1 MEKTLIIIPSLCM
14 VVRTYRDIKV
24 KEIDKERQIA
34 LKSSEMMSG
43 NGHKDKENYCK
54 QTFAQASIQGFKQ
67 SNDKNALPKIWDV
80 FISYPYDDASKD
92 IMLNLKSCFDNEGVN
107 CFPDNL
113 STEQSCG
120 YDIVKKQMYKTSN
133 FVIIFTEESLNKI
146 EDYDTYPEEIK
157 KISKYMTNRHD
168 SRRCYIAIADGL
180 SVKKTLNTI
189 ISNSSMLHEILA
201 KIFNLNEEPSCK
213 DKKLVDA
220 LRIIRDKIVR
230 VFGYKDFP
238 VLARVIKNNC
248 N

>member
-1 MEKTLIIIPSLCM
+1 MNSNNDQLLEFVIKLEPKQQEESVLRFGLVFALNEKKQKDQLCANNTQLGVSSASLG
-14 VVRTYRDIKV
+14 TDSK
-24 KEIDKERQIA
+24 
-34 LKSSEMMSG
+34 
-43 NGHKDKENYCK
+43 KD
-54 QTFAQASIQGFKQ
+54 
-67 SNDKNALPKIWDV
+67 WDV

-157 KISKYMTNRHD
+157 QISKYMTNRHD

-220 LRIIRDKIVR
+220 LRIIRDKTVR